1 MASKQACLRQLDQVR
16 QTAGDA
22 ETAYL
27 LRTRLRRSVLNV
39 SRMVAKREG
48 LAEPVIPGR
57 FMVPAD
63 ASAMAKA
70 IAETCNR
77 ITVNSQRL
85 CQPSEALDV
94 RWQEGWSTVVAD
106 L

>member
-63 ASAMAKA
+63 ASA
-70 IAETCNR
+70 
-77 ITVNSQRL
+77 NSNVCGSRKRAWAL
-85 CQPSEALDV
+85 STATPSL
-94 RWQEGWSTVVAD
+94 SK
-106 L
+106 